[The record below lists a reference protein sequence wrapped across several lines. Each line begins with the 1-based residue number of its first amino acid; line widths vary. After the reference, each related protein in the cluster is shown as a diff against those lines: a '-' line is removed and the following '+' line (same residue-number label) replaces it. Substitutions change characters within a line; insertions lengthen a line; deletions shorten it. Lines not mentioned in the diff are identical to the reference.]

1 MSQATTHTIPIDER
15 NFRMRIVFSWLFGI
29 LVYFWWT
36 KSLPGQL
43 SGAPLV
49 FPESDNSFW
58 LYLVSGVHDA
68 LLHHPTIGTAFD
80 VLITTSCLIC
90 ILVPEQ
96 RWFTWITVIGIWIIY
111 LCFCTVAGKHYAQIG
126 FLLMPVAFLA
136 SSPARFSLTW
146 DMVRYWICILYGT
159 AGLYKIYYGGFA
171 ASDNL
176 SPILMQMNAD
186 WFYLHPTGAQASV
199 LRFLIDHPTLAQSFY
214 RLTVV
219 IDLLAFV
226 GLFTRKFDRWILVGL
241 VAFHLAN
248 WGLNHISF
256 VEQSL
261 IFAPFLPWERWGKLI
276 QHDLHHD

>member
-1 MSQATTHTIPIDER
+1 MTMDER
-15 NFRMRIVFSWLFGI
+15 NFCMRIIFSWLFII

-36 KSLPGQL
+36 KTLPGQL
-43 SGAPLV
+43 TGAPLV

-58 LYLVSGVHDA
+58 VYLLSGCHEWLIQHAWVGTTFD
-68 LLHHPTIGTAFD
+68 LLVTS
-80 VLITTSCLIC
+80 SCLIC

-96 RWFTWITVIGIWIIY
+96 RVFTWITVAGIWTIY
-111 LCFCTVAGKHYAQIG
+111 LAFCMVAGKHYAQIG

-146 DMVRYWICILYGT
+146 DFVRYWICILYGT

-186 WFYLHPTGAQASV
+186 WFHLQPAGIHRHV
-199 LRFLIDHPTLAQSFY
+199 VRFLIDHPALAQFFY
-214 RLTVV
+214 RATVLV
-219 IDLLAFV
+219 DLLTLV

-241 VAFHLAN
+241 VSFHLAN
-248 WGLNHISF
+248 WALNHISF

-261 IFAPFLPWERWGKLI
+261 IFAPFLPWERWGKFI
-276 QHDLHHD
+276 QHEPHHD